1 MKNLLLRVLLVGV
14 LVVPPVVG
22 VFVVAGLGADR
33 SALEFLR
40 ELFLRTARGE
50 VDSRALLEWA
60 AIGLAVIWFG
70 IVWSLVK
77 ALRDRRAGRV
87 ISGRLGK
94 WLLLLAI
101 GGVTAS
107 TAGVVQAKSPDPTD
121 TSLVR
126 VEQIG
131 VGESTAGERLDLTEV
146 VAFSLGV
153 GSALMGAGM
162 AKRIR
167 EKQRRHLRSAD
178 ESSVDVS
185 VNDVAEWPEWGVAE
199 NLLERIECAVVA
211 SRRMDP
217 SAWIVQVVVR
227 ENGDL
232 WLEFQSVP
240 KVVHPFERV
249 SNRIALIR
257 NGIAIETSDDETD
270 ARPIMLH
277 IGEAAGGSVWV
288 NLGVVRTFTV
298 EGEGDEGDLVW
309 RALSAGIRL
318 GPWSERISVRGSDHL
333 DVLEL
338 RETTESGQASPAVV
352 RRGSFD
358 TADYGLR
365 HHESG
370 WRLMP
375 SDIDIEPVG
384 MTGDEIQRIR
394 ALLGESQ
401 RPIRVGPRPLAPE
414 RVVRHPAL
422 PRWSFLASVM
432 GPPVVI
438 HESTGPVDFERSKAQ
453 ELVIWLALHPK
464 QQRRS
469 LARTA
474 LWNAAVKDA
483 TFSNITAEV
492 RRALSLVKEPEPEGH
507 WLGITLT
514 DELPLASTIIS
525 DSAILKCA
533 LEHARTKPE
542 EDGVGALREALD
554 LVRGTPFSG
563 SNYIWPDYIGVSS
576 DVAVMI
582 VRASMLMA
590 EMCREAGDLEGVYW
604 ATAKGLLALPGHEEL
619 VAIRMR
625 AHADHGDFSG
635 VRTEWDAYCRAI
647 AADEWRPSEPASK
660 LVELWRQLGGR
671 SAADELSNS
680 KK

>member
-1 MKNLLLRVLLVGV
+1 MVLVGPLVGV
-14 LVVPPVVG
+14 VLI
-22 VFVVAGLGADR
+22 ADR
-33 SALEFLR
+33 SGTDRPIHEHVRDLV
-40 ELFLRTARGE
+40 LRTARGD
-50 VDSRALLEWA
+50 VDSRTLLEWGV
-60 AIGLAVIWFG
+60 IGLVMIWFG
-70 IVWSLVK
+70 IVVSFVK
-77 ALRDRRAGRV
+77 ALRDRRAGRAV
-87 ISGRLGK
+87 RGRLAK
-94 WLLLLAI
+94 WLLVLAI
-101 GGVTAS
+101 GGATTS
-107 TAGVVQAKSPDPTD
+107 TVGVAQAKHPDPID
-121 TSLVR
+121 ISSAR
-126 VEQIG
+126 VERIG
-131 VGESTAGERLDLTEV
+131 NGESAAGMHLDLTEV
-146 VAFSLGV
+146 VAFSLGA
-153 GSALMGAGM
+153 GSAVMGAGI
-162 AKRIR
+162 AKRVR
-167 EKQRRHLRSAD
+167 ELQRRHLRSAT
-178 ESSVDVS
+178 ESVIEFSAD
-185 VNDVAEWPEWGVAE
+185 NLPEWPEWGVAE
-199 NLLERIECAVVA
+199 NLLERIERAVAA
-211 SRRMDP
+211 SHRMDP
-217 SAWIVQVVVR
+217 SARVAQVVVR

-249 SNRIALIR
+249 SNRIAMIR
-257 NGIAIETSDDETD
+257 SGIAIDPCDDGMD
-270 ARPIMLH
+270 DRPIMLH
-277 IGEAAGGSVWV
+277 VGEAAGGSVWV
-288 NLGVVRTFTV
+288 NLGVVQSFTLD
-298 EGEGDEGDLVW
+298 GDGDESELVW
-309 RALSAGIRL
+309 RALTAGIRI
-318 GPWSERISVRGSDHL
+318 GPWSERISVLGSDHSG
-333 DVLEL
+333 VLEL
-338 RETTESGQASPAVV
+338 RENSEGGRCEPAVV
-352 RRGSFD
+352 RRGSID
-358 TADYGLR
+358 VAAYGLR
-365 HHESG
+365 THQSG

-375 SDIDIEPVG
+375 SDIDIEPIG
-384 MTGDEIQRIR
+384 LTGDEIQRIR
-394 ALLGESQ
+394 ILLGESQ
-401 RPIRVGPRPLAPE
+401 RPIRTDPPPRSLEPK
-414 RVVRHPAL
+414 VDHPAL

-432 GPPVVI
+432 GPPVVL
-438 HESTGPVDFERSKAQ
+438 HQSKGPVDFERSKAQ

-492 RRALSLVKEPEPEGH
+492 RRALSLAQEPEPESQ

-514 DELPLASTIIS
+514 DELPLASAVVS

-533 LEHARTKPE
+533 LDHARTKPE

-647 AADEWRPSEPASK
+647 AADEWRPSEPAPK

-671 SAADELSNS
+671 SAADELSDS
-680 KK
+680 KKK

>member
-1 MKNLLLRVLLVGV
+1 MRNLLFRIVLVGLLAIPPMVGV
-14 LVVPPVVG
+14 LVI
-22 VFVVAGLGADR
+22 AGLGADR
-33 SALEFLR
+33 SVLDFLR

-50 VDSRALLEWA
+50 VDSRTLLEWA

-70 IVWSLVK
+70 VVWSLVK

-87 ISGRLGK
+87 VNGRLDK
-94 WLLLLAI
+94 WLLVLAI
-101 GGVTAS
+101 GGATAS
-107 TAGVVQAKSPDPTD
+107 TAGVAQASSPDPSG

-126 VEQIG
+126 LERIG
-131 VGESTAGERLDLTEV
+131 IGETSGSERLDLTEV
-146 VAFSLGV
+146 VAFSLGA

-178 ESSVDVS
+178 ESSVEVA

-199 NLLERIECAVVA
+199 NVLERIECAVVA
-211 SRRMDP
+211 SRRMDS
-217 SAWIVQVVVR
+217 SARVVQVVVR

-249 SNRIALIR
+249 SNRIAMIR
-257 NGIAIETSDDETD
+257 SGIPIETCDEGTGE
-270 ARPIMLH
+270 RPIMLDV
-277 IGEAAGGSVWV
+277 GEAAGGSVWV

-298 EGEGDEGDLVW
+298 EGDGEDGDLVW
-309 RALSAGIRL
+309 RALTAGIRL
-318 GPWSERISVRGSDHL
+318 GPWSERISVRGSDHSG
-333 DVLEL
+333 VLEL
-338 RETTESGQASPAVV
+338 RETTESDQASPAVV
-352 RRGSFD
+352 RRGSLD
-358 TADYGLR
+358 TAEYGLR

-401 RPIRVGPRPLAPE
+401 RPVRVGPRPLAPE
-414 RVVRHPAL
+414 RMVRHPAL
-422 PRWSFLASVM
+422 PRWTFLASVM
-432 GPPVVI
+432 GPPIVI
-438 HESTGPVDFERSKAQ
+438 HESTGVVEFERSKAQ
-453 ELVIWLALHPK
+453 ELVVWLALHPK

-492 RRALSLVKEPEPEGH
+492 RRALSIVQQPESEGQ

-514 DELPLASTIIS
+514 DELPLAPTIIS
-525 DSAILKCA
+525 DSGILKCA
-533 LEHARTKPE
+533 LDHARTKPE

-647 AADEWRPSEPASK
+647 AADEWRPSEPAPK

-671 SAADELSNS
+671 SATDELSNS